1 LVNGSNDKIGDINAV
16 LPGSYYRMNPAVGFN
31 VSPGALSCHDPST
44 PGNNVTPDNSALDCQ
59 NSNFGTSNAHIYA
72 HGFNDPDRQG
82 YRPLTQYGDVY
93 IISHGGYANYNSLQ
107 ASWQKQ
113 SGPVTFLTNYTFSKV
128 LGTRDG
134 QTDNGAGNGR
144 GVDPF
149 NLKANYGPLAYDHT
163 HIINLS
169 YVWNLPKFVHG
180 SKILGGAVNGWQLS
194 GWTTYQSGA
203 PIQPNTGGNLNAGF
217 AGGLTV
223 PTAGAPDLPDNS
235 ILLPNGLKSNNVNAG
250 TWYGTDQNGGG
261 YVTMVPKLV
270 CDPTKHLHSG
280 QYFNPNC
287 FTTPG
292 FGELGTL
299 QMPYMRY
306 PAYFNSDL
314 AVFKNFQINERQKLQ
329 FRLSATNWLNHPL
342 PQFALSGNSDI
353 SLNLGSKYTVP
364 IDGAAVGSA
373 GNECAFLNK
382 PVVGGFCQADVN
394 GIAPVN
400 TNATTTGKPGSK
412 VGSRVLTFTMKYYF

>member
-1 LVNGSNDKIGDINAV
+1 
-16 LPGSYYRMNPAVGFN
+16 M
-31 VSPGALSCHDPST
+31 
-44 PGNNVTPDNSALDCQ
+44 DCLG
-59 NSNFGTSNAHIYA
+59 SNFGTPNYTIYNTAFDTNAIQA
-72 HGFNDPDRQG
+72 
-82 YRPLTQYGDVY
+82 YRPLTQYGDLY

-149 NLKANYGPLAYDHT
+149 NLKSNYGPLAYDHT

-203 PIQPNTGGNLNAGF
+203 PIQPNTGGNLNAIF

-223 PTAGAPDLPDNS
+223 PLQGSQTNTGNLLPDNS
-235 ILLPNGLKSNNVNAG
+235 ILLPNGLRSNAVNAG

-261 YVTMVPKLV
+261 YVTMVPRLS
-270 CDPTKHLHSG
+270 CDPSKNLHSG

-292 FGELGTL
+292 YGQLGTI

-342 PQFALSGNSDI
+342 PQFALNGNGDITVNLQQSTPLSIPDTATNTSGGNVCSSLGLSVSGGSCTYNVI
-353 SLNLGSKYTVP
+353 SV
-364 IDGAAVGSA
+364 
-373 GNECAFLNK
+373 
-382 PVVGGFCQADVN
+382 
-394 GIAPVN
+394 APSN

-412 VGSRVLTFTMKYYF
+412 VGSRTLTFTLKYYF